1 MRSAWAE
8 RLLRLAEAHALCQL
22 NRRHPSDAAP
32 DLQCCRITA
41 ALQEAVTIHAVGK
54 ASVRLS

>member
-1 MRSAWAE
+1 MWAE

-22 NRRHPSDAAP
+22 NRRHPSDAVP